1 MFTRDEALA
10 LLLKY
15 NKEAFHVRH
24 ALTVEGVMKETAK
37 KLGYEDEADYWG
49 LVGLLH
55 DVDFEMWPDEH
66 CKKAPELLKEIGAD
80 DDFIHAVVCHGYGA
94 CVDIPPEKEM
104 EKVLFAMDEL
114 TGIIWAYA
122 IMRPSGSTKDME
134 AGKSLRKKFKDR
146 KFAAGCDRD
155 VIIKGAEMLGWE
167 LNDLMAMTLAGMQAS
182 EDDVESFDYSGLE

>member
-80 DDFIHAVVCHGYGA
+80 DDFIHAVVCHGYGE

-155 VIIKGAEMLGWE
+155 VIIQGAEMLGWE

-182 EDDVESFDYSGLE
+182 EDDVNGYDYSGLE